1 MPEPSA
7 GQTTAEQTF
16 FDDPALDR
24 MFGVVMALATEVY
37 VLKDRLAALEQALD
51 AAGTVSRSNLAAE
64 PSPVEIAA
72 SAKDRD
78 AFVAHLMDNLIG
90 RQVSRSSLGGPQQE
104 DAR

>member
-1 MPEPSA
+1 MPEAASH
-7 GQTTAEQTF
+7 QTTSEQTF
-16 FDDPALDR
+16 FEDPALDR

-51 AAGTVSRSNLAAE
+51 AAGAVSRADLAAE
-64 PSPVEIAA
+64 PSPDEVAA

-90 RQVSRSSLGGPQQE
+90 RQVSRSSLGGPQHG
-104 DAR
+104 DA

>member
-1 MPEPSA
+1 MSESTA
-7 GQTTAEQTF
+7 GQTTSEQTF
-16 FDDPALDR
+16 FDDPAIDR

-37 VLKDRLAALEQALD
+37 VLKDRLAALEGALD
-51 AAGTVSRSNLAAE
+51 AAGIVSRRDLAAE
-64 PSPVEIAA
+64 PSPEEVAA

-90 RQVSRSSLGGPQQE
+90 RQVSRSSLGGPQQG